1 MSQFIRELKFALASL
16 QAVPGFVTSI
26 VSTLGITL
34 GALVCIVALNLTLFV
49 KPLPYDD
56 SDRLYRVDGSLL
68 QEGEKIAFNT
78 QSFKG
83 AETLYKID
91 DVFES
96 VSISRHET
104 LKLDN
109 LSSRPTVTIVF
120 TTPEFFSMTNATM
133 HLGRPFAD
141 SENIDSQ
148 NPVSIISYDTWQRHF
163 NSDPDILGKKLEA
176 NSRSYSII
184 GVTAED
190 FVQPEIAPELYKDT
204 HVWMPWDFHSAL
216 QADREDWG
224 ALLTDI
230 SVLGKLKENI
240 SASQAKQKLDGII
253 NKAFVEGIT
262 GGSGTSIPFTSAVDF
277 FLFEHLI
284 IGESRSIALLLLGAA
299 ITLLLIASSNAINL
313 MLSRTVQKHRQL
325 TIRAT
330 LGANK
335 RHLFITILAENTILM
350 AAVGIVS
357 LFVAYWGFS
366 LLQQLA
372 NGQLPRLAELA
383 IGLNELLFTVITAT
397 ILALCFSA
405 LSISMIKYRQLQ
417 ASIQSSGKGSGLQ
430 VSTQLRNLLVAS
442 QIALAGLL
450 LVANIS
456 VLKSS
461 TDTAFR
467 EMGFNKDNLLT
478 VLLGYED
485 ESLNEAEQKQM
496 RLDVIREIALHPQV
510 KSASTATSE
519 PTGATEVDSAS
530 NKADDQQ
537 GHPMLI
543 SWINH
548 NYFDVIEQELIKGRY
563 FESNE
568 VTTSAPV
575 AIISEHLAGR
585 LYEQED
591 PIGKKLFRSNNPE
604 PYTVVGVIKD
614 LTLPEL
620 AALDVGDEAIQNHMF
635 MPGLITPDNPVLRF
649 MVRLEDNQKLSQSEL
664 HDIIKGINSKLGIQ
678 IYETMDEVHTRLLA
692 REITAAKISI
702 ALALLSLLMAG
713 VGIYGVL
720 NYGTQ
725 LRRYELGVRMSL
737 GASPAKVITKVLS
750 DNAKPVL
757 WGFVVCIIL
766 SIFIYSMARQYIE
779 QYVFIEPIPILAT
792 ATLILLTAAIA
803 SYIPVNA
810 IAKRWPV
817 HSLRD
822 N

>member
-1 MSQFIRELKFALASL
+1 MSQFIRELKFAFASL
-16 QAVPGFVTSI
+16 QAVPGFVSSI
-26 VSTLGITL
+26 VATLGITL
-34 GALVCIVALNLTLFV
+34 GALVCIVALNLTLFL
-49 KPLPYDD
+49 KPLPYED

-68 QEGEKIAFNT
+68 RDGEKIAFLT

-83 AETLYKID
+83 AETLLKVD
-91 DVFES
+91 EVFEA
-96 VSISRHET
+96 VTISRHET

-109 LSSRPTVTIVF
+109 LSSRPSVTAVF
-120 TTPEFFSMTNATM
+120 LTPKFFELTNATM
-133 HLGRPFAD
+133 HLGRPFRE
-141 SENIDSQ
+141 SENLDTQ
-148 NPVSIISYDTWQRHF
+148 NPVSVISYDTWQRHF

-176 NSRSYSII
+176 NNRSYSIV
-184 GVTAED
+184 GVTSED

-216 QADREDWG
+216 LADRENWG
-224 ALLTDI
+224 ALLSDI
-230 SVLGKLKENI
+230 SVIGKIHPNL
-240 SASQAKQKLDGII
+240 SASQAKQMLDSKI
-253 NKAFVEGIT
+253 NKAFTEGLSGGT
-262 GGSGTSIPFTSAVDF
+262 GRSIPYQSAVDLL
-277 FLFEHLI
+277 LFEHLI
-284 IGESRSIALLLLGAA
+284 IGDSRSIALLLLGAA
-299 ITLLLIASSNAINL
+299 ITLLLIASSNAVNL
-313 MLSRTVQKHRQL
+313 MLSRTVQNHRQL

-335 RHLFITILAENTILM
+335 RHLFIAILAENTILM
-350 AAVGIVS
+350 ATVALVS
-357 LFVAYWGFS
+357 LFVAFWGFS

-372 NGQLPRLAELA
+372 NGQLPRLAELS
-383 IGLNELLFTVITAT
+383 IGFTELLFTVAAAT

-430 VSTQLRNLLVAS
+430 VSTQVRNLLVAS

-450 LVANIS
+450 LIANIS

-478 VLLGYED
+478 ILLNYED
-485 ESLNEAEQKQM
+485 ESLNETEQEQL
-496 RLDVIREIALHPQV
+496 RLDFMREMALNPQV
-510 KSASTATSE
+510 KSATSTTNE
-519 PTGATEVDSAS
+519 PTGVTEVGEAS
-530 NKADDQQ
+530 NKADSEQ
-537 GHPMLI
+537 GHPLLM

-548 NYFDVIEQELIKGRY
+548 NYFDVVEQELIKGRY
-563 FESNE
+563 FDSNE
-568 VTTSAPV
+568 VTNYAQV
-575 AIISEHLAGR
+575 AIISETLATR
-585 LYEQED
+585 LYEQAD
-591 PIGKKLFRSNNPE
+591 PIGQKLFRATNPE
-604 PYTVVGVIKD
+604 PYIVVGVIKD
-614 LTLPEL
+614 LTLPKL
-620 AALDVGDEAIQNHMF
+620 ASLDVGEEAIKNHLF
-635 MPGLITPDNPVLRF
+635 MPGLITPNNPVLRF
-649 MVRLEDNQKLSQSEL
+649 MVRLQDNQKLTESEL
-664 HDIIKGINSKLGIQ
+664 YDIVKKIDSKLGIQ

-692 REITAAKISI
+692 REITAAKISM

-757 WGFVVCIIL
+757 WGFAVCIVL

-792 ATLILLTAAIA
+792 ATLILLTATIA
-803 SYIPVNA
+803 SYIPVKA

-817 HSLRD
+817 HSLR
-822 N
+822 NN